1 MSQLR
6 RYAFLLVAVT
16 FHLVYIFSCF
26 SIYFVSPIVHGMRE
40 HRVETQEAPARR
52 LVLFVGD
59 GLRADK
65 AFQSFPDP
73 HPNATTPDTPK
84 LLADYA
90 KTPRP
95 LAPFLRSKVL
105 QSGTFGVS
113 HTRVPTESR
122 PGHVALIAGLYEDV
136 SAVATGW
143 KLNPV
148 NFDSVFN
155 RSRHTWSWGSPDIL
169 PMFETGAVPGRVDA
183 YCYGHEFE
191 DFSKDAWALDEWVF
205 ERVKALFE
213 DAKTN
218 ATLNAELRKEKNV
231 FFLHLLGLDTS
242 GHAHRPYSWQYLYN
256 VQIVDRGVKEITQ
269 LIEDFYDDDHTAFV
283 FTADHGMSDW
293 GSHGDGNPDN
303 TRTPLIAWGAG
314 VAKPVRAV
322 GTQAE
327 GHEDGFSHDWNLGHI
342 QRNDVDQADVA
353 ALMAYLLGLDFPT
366 NSVGV
371 LPMAYLDRDDKAKAE
386 ALLVNAKQ
394 ILEMYRVKEEIK
406 RAQAL
411 SYKSFSGLG
420 DEQHSVAHR
429 VAEIQKAI
437 DAGKYEEAV
446 NQTYN
451 LIDLGLDGLRYLQ
464 TYDWL
469 FLRALITLGYLG
481 YIAFAITTVMDLHV
495 LNEDSQAQRTTLSI
509 TVFSS
514 ILVVLYSVLLKQR
527 SPLWYYAYA
536 FFPVLF
542 WEEVYARRLSI
553 IKGGKVLFSE
563 VNTRADKAKLVL
575 ATLGFFGLLQALV
588 QSYFHREIYTVC
600 YLLATTWPILHG
612 QGFIKQNIGTVA
624 IWIVSCMMMSAFTL
638 LPANK
643 AENVSLIMMGGG
655 LMFSVGALYL
665 VFEERILAS
674 AKPRDDSAEAKINVN
689 SRLIL
694 GVQLG
699 LVLLSM
705 IVTKSSIYYV
715 QARQGLPLG
724 VLVVGWAT
732 LVGSLLLPNL
742 HGLYPNNHYVH
753 RLVVMFLQ
761 FAPTFIILSISY
773 EGLFYFAFC
782 LCLFSWMRLEHQVY
796 LHTASIPKATP
807 QPRQSVEPAVA
818 AVGDHPPL
826 PARTTEYR
834 SLTLSDARIAL
845 FFFFF
850 IQSAFFSASNIASV
864 SSFSLDAVYRL
875 IPVFDP
881 FSQGAL
887 LMLKLMVPF
896 AALSANFG
904 LLNRRL
910 GVAPSALFMVVMAVS
925 DVMTLSFFFM
935 VKDEGSWLD
944 IGTTISHFVIASLLG
959 VFVAGLEIYSE
970 WTIRGVKFDE
980 PRAVDAGRDGNS
992 HAGKNGKA
1000 R

>member
-1 MSQLR
+1 MAQLG
-6 RYAFLLVAVT
+6 RYRLLIVAVV
-16 FHLVYIFSCF
+16 FHLVYIYSIF

-40 HRVETQEAPARR
+40 HRVEIQEAPARR

-65 AFQSFPDP
+65 TFQSFPNPD
-73 HPNATTPDTPK
+73 PNATTPDTPQ
-84 LLADYA
+84 LIADYA

-105 QSGTFGVS
+105 EEGTFGVS

-183 YCYGHEFE
+183 YCYGHDFE
-191 DFSKDAWALDEWVF
+191 DFSKDAWILDEWVF
-205 ERVKALFE
+205 ERVKGFFE
-213 DAKTN
+213 AAKTN

-231 FFLHLLGLDTS
+231 FFLHLLGLDTA
-242 GHAHRPYSWQYLYN
+242 GHGNRPFSWQYLHN
-256 VQIVDRGVKEITQ
+256 IQIVDRGVQEITK
-269 LIEDFYDDDHTAFV
+269 LIEEFYDDDQTAFV

-314 VAKPVRAV
+314 VAKPVKTI
-322 GTQAE
+322 GTKAD
-327 GHEDGFSHDWNLGHI
+327 GHEDGFSHDWNLDHI

-353 ALMAYLLGLDFPT
+353 ALMAYLIGADFPT

-371 LPMAYLDRDDKAKAE
+371 LPLTYLDKTDKEKAE
-386 ALLVNAKQ
+386 ALLVNARE

-406 RAQAL
+406 RAHAL
-411 SYKSFSGLG
+411 YYKAFPGLG
-420 DEQHSVAHR
+420 DEQHSVEYR
-429 VAEIQKAI
+429 TIRIQKAI
-437 DAGKYEEAV
+437 DAGQYEEAV
-446 NQTYN
+446 NRTYD

-481 YIAFAITTVMDLHV
+481 WIAFAITTVLDLHV
-495 LNEDSQAQRTTLSI
+495 LNENSEAQRTMQSTI
-509 TVFSS
+509 AFSS
-514 ILVVLYSVLLKQR
+514 VLAVLYSALLKQR

-536 FFPVLF
+536 IFPVIF
-542 WEEVYARRLSI
+542 WEEVYARRTSI
-553 IKGGKVLFSE
+553 IKGGRVLFSQ
-563 VNTRADKAKLVL
+563 VNTFGDKLKLVL
-575 ATLGFFGLLQALV
+575 ATLGSLGLLQALV
-588 QSYFHREIYTVC
+588 QSYFHREIYTIC
-600 YLLATTWPILHG
+600 YLLATTWPTFYG
-612 QGFIKQNIGTVA
+612 QEFAKKNIGTVA
-624 IWIVSCMMMSAFTL
+624 TWILSCMMMSAFTL

-643 AENVSLIMMGGG
+643 AENVPLIMIGGS
-655 LMFSVGALYL
+655 LMFAVGAFYL
-665 VFEERILAS
+665 AFEEKIIAAGKSHTS
-674 AKPRDDSAEAKINVN
+674 AVEAKNSLN

-694 GVQLG
+694 SIQLG
-699 LVLLSM
+699 LVALSM
-705 IVTKSSIYYV
+705 IVTNSSIHYV
-715 QARQGLPLG
+715 HAKQGLPLG

-732 LVGSLLLPNL
+732 LVASLFLPTL
-742 HGLYPNNHYVH
+742 HGLYPNSHYIH

-761 FAPTFIILSISY
+761 FAPTFIILSISF

-782 LCLFSWMRLEHQVY
+782 MCLFSWMRLEHQVY
-796 LHTASIPKATP
+796 LHTTSIPSAVP
-807 QPRQSVEPAVA
+807 QPRSSIAPAVA
-818 AVGDHPPL
+818 AAADHPPL
-826 PARTTEYR
+826 PARSTEYR
-834 SLTLSDARIAL
+834 SLTLADTRIAL

-896 AALSANFG
+896 AALSSNFG

-970 WTIRGVKFDE
+970 WSIRGVTFE
-980 PRAVDAGRDGNS
+980 TRREIEANGQ
-992 HAGKNGKA
+992 KNGKA
-1000 R
+1000 KSG

>member
-1 MSQLR
+1 MAQFG
-6 RYAFLLVAVT
+6 RYRLLIVAVV
-16 FHLVYIFSCF
+16 FHLVYIYSIFST
-26 SIYFVSPIVHGMRE
+26 YFVSPIVHGMRE
-40 HRVETQEAPARR
+40 HRVDTQEPPAKR

-65 AFQSFPDP
+65 TFQSFPNPD
-73 HPNATTPDTPK
+73 PNATTPDTPK
-84 LLADYA
+84 LLADFA

-105 QSGTFGVS
+105 ETGTFGVS

-183 YCYGHEFE
+183 YCYGHDFE
-191 DFSKDAWALDEWVF
+191 DFSKDAWILDEWVF
-205 ERVKALFE
+205 ERVKGLFE
-213 DAKTN
+213 AAKTN

-231 FFLHLLGLDTS
+231 FFLHLLGLDTA
-242 GHAHRPYSWQYLYN
+242 GHSHRPFSWQYLHN
-256 VQIVDRGVKEITQ
+256 IQIVDRGVKEITR
-269 LIEDFYDDDHTAFV
+269 LIEEFYEDDKTAFV

-314 VAKPVRAV
+314 VAKPVKSTTGKA
-322 GTQAE
+322 T
-327 GHEDGFSHDWNLGHI
+327 GHEDGFSHDWNLDHI

-353 ALMAYLLGLDFPT
+353 ALMAYLVGLDFPT

-371 LPMAYLDRDDKAKAE
+371 LPLTYLDKDDKAKAE

-406 RAQAL
+406 RAHAL
-411 SYKSFSGLG
+411 YYRPFSGLG
-420 DEQHSVAHR
+420 DEQHSVQYR
-429 VAEIQKAI
+429 IVRIQKAI
-437 DAGKYEEAV
+437 DAGQFEEAV
-446 NQTYN
+446 NRTYD

-481 YIAFAITTVMDLHV
+481 WIAFAITTVLDLHV
-495 LNEDSQAQRTTLSI
+495 LNEDSPAQRTTQSI

-514 ILVVLYSVLLKQR
+514 ALVVLYSALLKQR

-542 WEEVYARRLSI
+542 WEEVYARRSSLL
-553 IKGGKVLFSE
+553 KGSKVLLSQ
-563 VNTRADKAKLVL
+563 VNTAADKAKLVL
-575 ATLGFFGLLQALV
+575 ATLGSLGLLQALV
-588 QSYFHREIYTVC
+588 QSYFHREIYTAC
-600 YLLATTWPILHG
+600 YLLAATWPAFYG
-612 QGFIKQNIGTVA
+612 GSFMKQNMGTVA
-624 IWIVSCMMMSAFTL
+624 TWVLSCVTMSSFTL

-643 AENVSLIMMGGG
+643 AENIPLIMIAGG
-655 LMFSVGALYL
+655 LMFVVGAFYL
-665 VFEERILAS
+665 AFEERILANTES
-674 AKPRDDSAEAKINVN
+674 QSSSGDANTSFK
-689 SRLIL
+689 SRMIL

-705 IVTKSSIYYV
+705 IVTNSSIYYV

-732 LVGSLLLPNL
+732 LVGSLVIPNL
-742 HGLYPNNHYVH
+742 HGLYPNSHYIH

-761 FAPTFIILSISY
+761 FAPTFIILTISY

-796 LHTASIPKATP
+796 LHTSSIPAAVP
-807 QPRQSVEPAVA
+807 QPRESCSPAVTGA
-818 AVGDHPPL
+818 EDHPPL
-826 PARTTEYR
+826 PARSTTYR

-845 FFFFF
+845 FFFYF

-887 LMLKLMVPF
+887 LILKLMVPF

-910 GVAPSALFMVVMAVS
+910 GVAPSALFMVVMAIS

-935 VKDEGSWLD
+935 VKDEGSWLE

-970 WTIRGVKFDE
+970 WTIRGVTFE
-980 PRAVDAGRDGNS
+980 RAREVSADV
-992 HAGKNGKA
+992 KNGKA
-1000 R
+1000 K

>member
-1 MSQLR
+1 MAQFG
-6 RYAFLLVAVT
+6 RYRLLIVAVV
-16 FHLVYIFSCF
+16 FHLVYIYSIF

-40 HRVETQEAPARR
+40 HRVETQEAPAKR

-65 AFQSFPDP
+65 TFQSFPNPD
-73 HPNATTPDTPK
+73 PNATTPDTPQ
-84 LLADYA
+84 LIADFA

-105 QSGTFGVS
+105 EDGTFGVS

-155 RSRHTWSWGSPDIL
+155 RSGHTWSWGSPDIL

-183 YCYGHEFE
+183 YCYGHDFE
-191 DFSKDAWALDEWVF
+191 DFSKDAWILDEWVF
-205 ERVKALFE
+205 ERVKGLFE
-213 DAKTN
+213 AAKTN
-218 ATLNAELRKEKNV
+218 ATLNAQLRKEKNV
-231 FFLHLLGLDTS
+231 FFLHLLGLDTA
-242 GHAHRPYSWQYLYN
+242 GHSHRPFSWQYLHN
-256 VQIVDRGVKEITQ
+256 IQIVDRGVKEITR
-269 LIEDFYDDDHTAFV
+269 LIEEFYEDDKTAFV

-314 VAKPVRAV
+314 VAKPVKSAT
-322 GTQAE
+322 GKAN
-327 GHEDGFSHDWNLGHI
+327 GHEDGFSHDWNLNHI

-353 ALMAYLLGLDFPT
+353 ALMAYLVGLDFPT

-371 LPMAYLDRDDKAKAE
+371 LPLTYLDMDDKAKAE

-406 RAQAL
+406 RTHAIY
-411 SYKSFSGLG
+411 YKPFPGLG
-420 DEQHSVAHR
+420 DEQHSVQYR
-429 VAEIQKAI
+429 IVRIQKAI
-437 DAGKYEEAV
+437 DAGQFEEAV
-446 NQTYN
+446 NRTYD

-481 YIAFAITTVMDLHV
+481 WIAFAITTVLDLHV
-495 LNEDSQAQRTTLSI
+495 LNEDSPAQRTPQSMV
-509 TVFSS
+509 VFSS
-514 ILVVLYSVLLKQR
+514 ALAVLYSALLKQR

-542 WEEVYARRLSI
+542 WEEVYARRSSLL
-553 IKGGKVLFSE
+553 KGGKVLLSQ
-563 VNTRADKAKLVL
+563 VNTATDKLKLGL
-575 ATLGFFGLLQALV
+575 ATLGSLGLLQALV

-600 YLLATTWPILHG
+600 YLLAATWPVFYG
-612 QGFIKQNIGTVA
+612 GTFVRQNIGTVA
-624 IWIVSCMMMSAFTL
+624 TWVLSCVTMSSFTL

-643 AENVSLIMMGGG
+643 AENVPLIMIAGG
-655 LMFSVGALYL
+655 LMFAVGAFYL
-665 VFEERILAS
+665 AFEERILANTES
-674 AKPRDDSAEAKINVN
+674 RN
-689 SRLIL
+689 SPVDANTSLKSRIIL
-694 GVQLG
+694 SVQLG

-705 IVTKSSIYYV
+705 IVTNSSIHYV

-732 LVGSLLLPNL
+732 LVGSLVLPNL
-742 HGLYPNNHYVH
+742 HGLYPNRHYIH

-761 FAPTFIILSISY
+761 FAPTFIILTISY

-796 LHTASIPKATP
+796 LHTSRVPAAVP
-807 QPRQSVEPAVA
+807 QPRDSVTPAVA
-818 AVGDHPPL
+818 AAEDHPPA
-826 PARTTEYR
+826 PAHSQTYR

-845 FFFFF
+845 FFFYF

-970 WTIRGVKFDE
+970 WTIRGVTFERAREAEFDT
-980 PRAVDAGRDGNS
+980 
-992 HAGKNGKA
+992 KNGKA
-1000 R
+1000 K

>member
-1 MSQLR
+1 MAQLR
-6 RYAFLLVAVT
+6 RYRLLAVAVV
-16 FHLVYIFSCF
+16 FHLVYIYSIFSVHF
-26 SIYFVSPIVHGMRE
+26 ISPIVHGMRE
-40 HRVETQEAPARR
+40 HHVETQEAPAKR

-65 AFQSFPDP
+65 TFQSFPDP
-73 HPNATTPDTPK
+73 NPNATTPDTPQ
-84 LLADYA
+84 LLADFA

-105 QSGTFGVS
+105 ESGTFGVS

-191 DFSKDAWALDEWVF
+191 DFSKVAWALDEWVF
-205 ERVKALFE
+205 DRVKGLFE

-218 ATLNAELRKEKNV
+218 ATLDAELRKEKNV
-231 FFLHLLGLDTS
+231 FFLHLLGLDTA
-242 GHAHRPYSWQYLYN
+242 GHAHRPYSWQYLHN
-256 VQIVDRGVKEITQ
+256 IQIVDRGVKEITQ
-269 LIEDFYDDDHTAFV
+269 LIDDFYNDDKTAFV

-293 GSHGDGNPDN
+293 GSHGDGSPDN

-314 VAKPVRAV
+314 VAQPVR
-322 GTQAE
+322 GTKAE
-327 GHEDGFSHDWNLGHI
+327 GHEDGFSHDWNLNHI
-342 QRNDVDQADVA
+342 QRNDVDQADIA
-353 ALMAYLLGLDFPT
+353 TLMAYLIGLDFPT

-371 LPMAYLDRDDKAKAE
+371 LPLTYLDTDDKSKAE

-394 ILEMYRVKEEIK
+394 ILEMYTVKEEIK
-406 RAQAL
+406 RAHAIY
-411 SYKSFSGLG
+411 YKPFPGLG
-420 DEQHSVAHR
+420 DEQHSIEHR
-429 VAEIQKAI
+429 VTEIQNAI
-437 DAGKYEEAV
+437 DSGKIEEAV

-451 LIDLGLDGLRYLQ
+451 LIDLGQDGLRYLQ

-469 FLRALITLGYLG
+469 FLRALVTLGYLG
-481 YIAFAITTVMDLHV
+481 WIAFAITTVMDLHV
-495 LNEDSQAQRTTLSI
+495 LNEDSEAQRTTQSI

-514 ILVVLYSVLLKQR
+514 ALIILYSVLLKQR
-527 SPLWYYAYA
+527 SPAWYYAYG

-542 WEEVYARRLSI
+542 WEEVYARRSSL
-553 IKGGKVLFSE
+553 IKGGKVLFSQ
-563 VNTRADKAKLVL
+563 VNTQADKAKLAL

-600 YLLATTWPILHG
+600 YLLATSWPAFYG
-612 QGFIKQNIGTVA
+612 QQFMRKNLGTVA
-624 IWIVSCMMMSAFTL
+624 TWIVSCIMMSTFTL

-643 AENVSLIMMGGG
+643 AENVSLIMLGGG
-655 LMFSVGALYL
+655 LMFAVGALYL
-665 VFEERILAS
+665 VFERNILADANTRS
-674 AKPRDDSAEAKINVN
+674 GSSNTTNLN

-705 IVTKSSIYYV
+705 IVTNSSIHYI

-732 LVGSLLLPNL
+732 LVGSLILPQL
-742 HGLYPNNHYVH
+742 HGLYPNSHYIH

-796 LHTASIPKATP
+796 THTASIPKAIP
-807 QPRQSVEPAVA
+807 QPRSSIEPAVA
-818 AVGDHPPL
+818 AAEDHPPL
-826 PARTTEYR
+826 PTRTTEYR
-834 SLTLSDARIAL
+834 SLTLGDARIAL

-980 PRAVDAGRDGNS
+980 RRSVEADSEGGGHEA
-992 HAGKNGKA
+992 KNGKA
-1000 R
+1000 K

>member
-1 MSQLR
+1 
-6 RYAFLLVAVT
+6 
-16 FHLVYIFSCF
+16 
-26 SIYFVSPIVHGMRE
+26 MRA
-40 HRVETQEAPARR
+40 HRVETQEAPAKR

-65 AFQSFPDP
+65 TFQSFPNPD
-73 HPNATTPDTPK
+73 PNATTPDTPQ
-84 LLADYA
+84 LLADFA

-95 LAPFLRSKVL
+95 LAPFLRTKVL
-105 QSGTFGVS
+105 ESGTFGVS

-169 PMFETGAVPGRVDA
+169 PMFETGADAGRVDA
-183 YCYGHEFE
+183 YCYGHDFE
-191 DFSKDAWALDEWVF
+191 DFSKDAWVLDEWVF
-205 ERVKALFE
+205 ERVKGLFE
-213 DAKTN
+213 SAKTN

-231 FFLHLLGLDTS
+231 FFLHLLGLDTA
-242 GHAHRPYSWQYLYN
+242 GHAHRPYSWQYLKN
-256 VQIVDRGVKEITQ
+256 IQMVDRGVQEITK
-269 LIEDFYDDDHTAFV
+269 LIEDFYDDDQTSFI

-314 VAKPVRAV
+314 IAKPVKAV
-322 GTQAE
+322 SGKAE
-327 GHEDGFSHDWNLGHI
+327 GHEDGFSHDWNLDHI

-353 ALMAYLLGLDFPT
+353 ALMAYLVGLDFPT

-371 LPMAYLDRDDKAKAE
+371 LPLTYLDKDDRSKAE

-406 RAQAL
+406 RAHAL
-411 SYKSFSGLG
+411 YYTPFAGLG
-420 DEQHSVAHR
+420 DEQHSIEYR
-429 VAEIQKAI
+429 VIRIQKAI
-437 DAGKYEEAV
+437 DAGQFEEAV
-446 NQTYN
+446 NRTYD
-451 LIDLGLDGLRYLQ
+451 LIDLGLEGLRYLQ

-469 FLRALITLGYLG
+469 FLRTLITLGYLG
-481 YIAFAITTVMDLHV
+481 WIAFAVTTVLDLHV
-495 LNEDSQAQRTTLSI
+495 LNEDSDAQRTTQSI
-509 TVFSS
+509 IVFSS
-514 ILVVLYSVLLKQR
+514 VLAILYSVLLKQK
-527 SPLWYYAYA
+527 SPLGYYAYA
-536 FFPVLF
+536 IFPVLF
-542 WEEVYARRLSI
+542 WEEVYARRSSLS
-553 IKGGKVLFSE
+553 KGSKVLFSQ
-563 VNTRADKAKLVL
+563 VNGAADKVKLVFASL
-575 ATLGFFGLLQALV
+575 ASLGLLQALV

-600 YLLATTWPILHG
+600 YLLATTWPVFYG
-612 QGFIKQNIGTVA
+612 KAFIKSNILTVA
-624 IWIVSCMMMSAFTL
+624 TWVVSCLMMSSFTL

-643 AENVSLIMMGGG
+643 AENVSLIMIGGG
-655 LMFSVGALYL
+655 LMFGVGALYL
-665 VFEERILAS
+665 AFEKKILANTQS
-674 AKPRDDSAEAKINVN
+674 ENSSSDAKTNLN

-694 GVQLG
+694 SVQLG

-705 IVTKSSIYYV
+705 IVTNSSIHYV
-715 QARQGLPLG
+715 QAKQGLPLG

-732 LVGSLLLPNL
+732 LVGSLVIPNL
-742 HGLYPNNHYVH
+742 HGMYPNSHYIH

-773 EGLFYFAFC
+773 EGIFYFAFC
-782 LCLFSWMRLEHQVY
+782 LSLFSWMRLEHQVY
-796 LHTASIPKATP
+796 LHKTSIPEAVP
-807 QPRQSVEPAVA
+807 QPRESVEPAVA
-818 AVGDHPPL
+818 AAEDHPPL
-826 PARTTEYR
+826 PKQSTGYR
-834 SLTLSDARIAL
+834 SLTLADTRIAL

-944 IGTTISHFVIASLLG
+944 IGTTISHFVIASMLG

-970 WTIRGVKFDE
+970 WTIRGVTFESKRE
-980 PRAVDAGRDGNS
+980 IEGRGGNGLV
-992 HAGKNGKA
+992 GKNGKA
-1000 R
+1000 E

>member
-6 RYAFLLVAVT
+6 RYAFLLVAVV
-16 FHLVYIFSCF
+16 FHLVYILSIFNVYFS
-26 SIYFVSPIVHGMRE
+26 SPIVHGMRE
-40 HRVETQEAPARR
+40 HGVETQEAPAKR

-65 AFQSFPDP
+65 TFQSFPNPD
-73 HPNATTPDTPK
+73 PNATTPDTPQ
-84 LLADYA
+84 LLADFA

-105 QSGTFGVS
+105 ESGTFGVS

-191 DFSKDAWALDEWVF
+191 DFSKDAWILDEWVF
-205 ERVKALFE
+205 ERVKGLFE
-213 DAKTN
+213 AAKTN

-231 FFLHLLGLDTS
+231 FFLHLLGLDTA
-242 GHAHRPYSWQYLYN
+242 GHAHRPFSWQYLHN
-256 VQIVDRGVKEITQ
+256 IQIVDRGVKEITR
-269 LIEDFYDDDHTAFV
+269 LIEEFYNDDQTAFI

-314 VAKPVRAV
+314 VAKPIKAV
-322 GTQAE
+322 GTKAV
-327 GHEDGFSHDWNLGHI
+327 GHEDGFSHDWNLDHI

-353 ALMAYLLGLDFPT
+353 ALMAYLVGLEFPT

-371 LPMAYLDRDDKAKAE
+371 LPLTYLDKDDKAKAE

-394 ILEMYRVKEEIK
+394 ILEMYGVKEEIK
-406 RAQAL
+406 RAHAL
-411 SYKSFSGLG
+411 YYKPFPGLG
-420 DEQHSVAHR
+420 DEQHSIEYR
-429 VAEIQKAI
+429 VIRIQKAI
-437 DAGKYEEAV
+437 DAGQFEEAV
-446 NQTYN
+446 NRTYD
-451 LIDLGLDGLRYLQ
+451 LIDLGLEGLRYLQ

-469 FLRALITLGYLG
+469 FLRTLITLGYLG
-481 YIAFAITTVMDLHV
+481 WIAFAITTVLDLHV
-495 LNEDSQAQRTTLSI
+495 LNEDSEAQRTTQSI
-509 TVFSS
+509 ITFSS
-514 ILVVLYSVLLKQR
+514 ILVILYSVLLKQR
-527 SPLWYYAYA
+527 SPLSYYAYG
-536 FFPVLF
+536 FFPVMF
-542 WEEVYARRLSI
+542 WEEVYARRSSLV
-553 IKGGKVLFSE
+553 KGGKVLFSQ
-563 VNTRADKAKLVL
+563 VNSAADKAKLIL
-575 ATLGFFGLLQALV
+575 ATLSSLGLLQALV

-600 YLLATTWPILHG
+600 YLLAAVWPIFYGGEFL
-612 QGFIKQNIGTVA
+612 KNNIWT
-624 IWIVSCMMMSAFTL
+624 IVTWVISCVMMSSFTL

-643 AENVSLIMMGGG
+643 AEYISLIMIGGG
-655 LMFSVGALYL
+655 LMFAVGAFYL
-665 VFEERILAS
+665 IFEEKILGNATD
-674 AKPRDDSAEAKINVN
+674 AKSNLN

-694 GVQLG
+694 SVQVG

-705 IVTKSSIYYV
+705 IVTNSSIQYI
-715 QARQGLPLG
+715 QAKQGLPLG

-732 LVGSLLLPNL
+732 LVGSLIIPTL
-742 HGLYPNNHYVH
+742 HGLYPNSHYIH

-761 FAPTFIILSISY
+761 FAPTFIILTISY

-796 LHTASIPKATP
+796 LHTASIPDAVP
-807 QPRQSVEPAVA
+807 PPRESIEPAVA
-818 AVGDHPPL
+818 AAQDHPPL
-826 PARTTEYR
+826 PRRSTAYR
-834 SLTLSDARIAL
+834 SLTLGDARIAL

-970 WTIRGVKFDE
+970 WSIRGVSFE
-980 PRAVDAGRDGNS
+980 GRREVAMDAGGNG
-992 HAGKNGKA
+992 HVGKNGKA
-1000 R
+1000 K